1 MATVSL
7 KLLVDTEKN
16 RVVFAESEKDF
27 VDILFSFLTL
37 PMGTIIRVLDKRSS
51 VECMDK
57 LYESVDNL
65 NCKYLE
71 TEACKAMLLQPRSA
85 AEQLCE
91 DLHVNADDLNPRRL
105 YPCPLSYCSSYSS
118 ICGAR
123 CSCGRA
129 MDWCFHRPQAA
140 SGVKN
145 DVFLKGEET
154 YIISDDLHV
163 APATV
168 AATLSLLQ
176 KLGIKD
182 AEALEKR
189 IVDVVRNEVRN
200 YSWLYSSS
208 SSSSSMFK

>member
-1 MATVSL
+1 LRPNLVRSCVCDLCVLPVFVGCSL
-7 KLLVDTEKN
+7 
-16 RVVFAESEKDF
+16 
-27 VDILFSFLTL
+27 
-37 PMGTIIRVLDKRSS
+37 
-51 VECMDK
+51 C
-57 LYESVDNL
+57 
-65 NCKYLE
+65 LE
-71 TEACKAMLLQPRSA
+71 
-85 AEQLCE
+85 
-91 DLHVNADDLNPRRL
+91 
-105 YPCPLSYCSSYSS
+105 
-118 ICGAR
+118 ICGILYWLLSSGHNR
-123 CSCGRA
+123 
-129 MDWCFHRPQAA
+129 CFHRPQAE

-208 SSSSSMFK
+208 SSSSMFK